1 MNKLSTLTF
10 KGYKSFYDETKLEL
24 GNLNVLIGA
33 NQSGKSN
40 VLDLFELLRQA
51 SERNLQ
57 TAIRERG
64 GIDNVLSWDSEKEL
78 SIRLMLDGETDN
90 LKGID
95 YDVSIVNEFHKA
107 IVRAERFE
115 GIDMRSEGKK
125 RYLFSPTETELYLP
139 VIEFGELG
147 LEANNR
153 ERYSSFKSFF
163 KSITVH
169 CYFDTTQKAPMRDAD
184 FIGTQI
190 SGLPATRLSANGDN
204 LTSVLYLI
212 SHDPKYRET
221 LEEYEFTLRQ
231 AFPTFRHLTFPPI
244 SQGKTI
250 VSWADTRTA
259 RAISATFLSDGTLR
273 LMCLLAALYDPN
285 PPALLCID
293 EPEVGLHPDMLRLL
307 AAVIQKAS
315 ERMQIIISTH
325 STDLLSFLDAP
336 DKVII
341 CESENGRSKLVHK
354 TKEEL
359 ARWLEVYSLGE
370 LWKSGEIGG
379 RP

>member
-10 KGYKSFYDETKLEL
+10 KGYKSFYDETTLEL

-64 GIDNVLSWDSEKEL
+64 GIDNVLPWDSEKEL

-90 LKGID
+90 LKGIS
-95 YDVSIVNEFHKA
+95 YDLSIVNEFHNAK
-107 IVRAERFE
+107 VQR
-115 GIDMRSEGKK
+115 
-125 RYLFSPTETELYLP
+125 ET
-139 VIEFGELG
+139 FDG
-147 LEANNR
+147 LEWHGDSTMLNRNELMLFHFNHFTSSDREKR
-153 ERYSSFKSFF
+153 ERCSILKSFLR
-163 KSITVH
+163 SISVH
-169 CYFDTTQKAPMRDAD
+169 YHFNTTQKAPMRDAD

-190 SGLPATRLSANGDN
+190 SGLPPTRLSANGDN

-250 VSWADTRTA
+250 VSWVDTRTA
-259 RAISATFLSDGTLR
+259 RAIPASFLSDGTLR

-315 ERMQIIISTH
+315 ERMQIVISTH
-325 STDLLSFLDAP
+325 SADLLSFLDSP